1 MHGTI
6 STAQNKVITRFAP
19 SPTGFFHIG
28 SVRTALFNYA
38 FARQNGGKMIL
49 RIEDTD
55 RERSKK
61 EYEDDI
67 LATLEWLGIPYEG
80 PYRQSE
86 RLSLYT
92 EHLARLIAEGLAYES
107 REEEGTVIR
116 FKNPNR
122 KISFNDI
129 IRGDIEFDTEDLKD
143 FVIARSMESPL
154 YHLAVV
160 IDDYEMGVTH
170 IIRGED
176 HISNT
181 PRQILI
187 QEALGF
193 PRPLY
198 AHLPLV
204 LAPDKSKLSKRNSE
218 GIMIRALDYRKAGFL
233 PEAIL
238 NFSAL
243 LGWAPREEG
252 KEIFTRD
259 EFVADFD
266 LARAHKGGAQ
276 FNLEKLRWIN
286 KEHMKK
292 LPAEE
297 IADGIR
303 ARLSGEITQL
313 PQYSEERLRKSAQA
327 IFERIEVFSDVL
339 ALSRE
344 GDLDYFFSAPDY
356 AEPRNGRAAPL
367 RIISAK
373 EERDKAGDAV
383 AHLDKVHSLLSEDS
397 ALFTK
402 ERIKELLWDYATSA
416 GRGNVLWPL
425 RYALSG
431 KDKSPDPFTLAE
443 ILGREETLARIR
455 SAQEALKKI

>member
-1 MHGTI
+1 MSQKTGT
-6 STAQNKVITRFAP
+6 VITRFAP

-38 FARQNGGKMIL
+38 FARKNGGTMVL

-55 RERSKK
+55 RERSKP

-67 LATLEWLGIPYEG
+67 IATLQWLGIAYEG

-86 RLSLYT
+86 RTMVYRRYLT
-92 EHLARLIAEGLAYES
+92 RLMEGGYAYES
-107 REEEGTVIR
+107 VEEKGAVIR
-116 FKNPNR
+116 FKNPN
-122 KISFNDI
+122 KKVAFHDI
-129 IRGDIEFDTEDLKD
+129 IRGDIEFDTSDLKD
-143 FVIARSMESPL
+143 FVIARSIESPL

-170 IIRGED
+170 VIRGED

-193 PRPLY
+193 FQPLY

-204 LAPDKSKLSKRNSE
+204 LAPDKSKLSKRNSK

-243 LGWAPREEG
+243 LGWSPQEEG
-252 KEIFTRD
+252 KEVFTLD
-259 EFVADFD
+259 EFVRLFD
-266 LARAHKGGAQ
+266 LSRIQKHGAQ
-276 FNLEKLRWIN
+276 FNIDKLRWLN

-292 LPAEE
+292 LSADV
-297 IADGIR
+297 ICDGIK
-303 ARLSGEITQL
+303 AHLNLHVKEL
-313 PQYSEERLRKSAQA
+313 PQYSEERLAKSAQA
-327 IFERIEVFSDVL
+327 IFERIEVFADVED
-339 ALSRE
+339 LSRD
-344 GDLDYFFSAPDY
+344 GDLDYFFNAPRY
-356 AEPRNGRAAPL
+356 VAPL
-367 RIISAK
+367 KIISVQ
-373 EERDKAGDAV
+373 EEREKTGDTAQY
-383 AHLDKVHSLLSEDS
+383 LDKVISMLSSDNDP
-397 ALFTK
+397 FTK
-402 ERIKELLWDYATSA
+402 ERIKELLWDYATSV
-416 GRGNVLWPL
+416 GRGNVLWPM

-443 ILGREETLARIR
+443 ILGKEETLARIR
-455 SAQEALKKI
+455 AAKEELKRISNF